1 VLTTPYGWLVLAK
14 IAGMVI
20 LIAFGA
26 HHRYRVL
33 PALGGVNAPA
43 SSKYLVAGADGSEVL
58 RRSVWREIGVMA
70 IVIALGGLL
79 AYVSPNAKEAATMA
93 ATSLE
98 LDPGISWAR

>member
-1 VLTTPYGWLVLAK
+1 
-14 IAGMVI
+14 MVI

-33 PALGGVNAPA
+33 PVLGGVNAPA
-43 SSKYLVAGADGSEVL
+43 SSKYLVAGADGAKVL

-79 AYVSPNAKEAATMA
+79 AYVSPNVKEGATV
-93 ATSLE
+93 TTLSLKLE
-98 LDPGISWAR
+98 PGISWR